1 MEGQDVGS
9 IGLYKGRELLDEG
22 TRKQSR
28 KRDQNKNNKEKEKK
42 EGA

>member
-9 IGLYKGRELLDEG
+9 IGLYKGRELPDEG

-28 KRDQNKNNKEKEKK
+28 KRDQNNNKEKEKK
-42 EGA
+42 ESA

>member
-28 KRDQNKNNKEKEKK
+28 KRDYNNNKEKEKK
-42 EGA
+42 ESA